1 VKVFLSYS
9 SVERP
14 LAERICRLLES
25 EGHEVFFDRDD
36 LVAGDTYGA
45 RIREAVEGCR
55 VFVFLVSPD
64 SIDRGYALTELALVE
79 ALPTKRRPSIIPV
92 LAAPT
97 DLKALPAILQPLTL
111 LEPRGDLPAEVAAQ
125 VNAISPTPEA
135 ERVRLLGM
143 PGGDGWTVYV
153 DIADRNVREVL
164 YRVDGAASFVSL
176 GFHDYRN
183 PGTGQRLPITTF
195 TPRGKLGQDHDVD
208 VKYIDGLDREQ
219 GPFHLK
225 FNTRAEYVRFTKQ
238 VLAQTPMWISFREY
252 PPGTLLVYF
261 SHLISYKN
269 AFAEIRYS
277 IDDESLARRV
287 RFAPDW
293 SRRGI
298 PEFDAEHDETY
309 VELPLS
315 STFVALQL
323 AFIDGTESEVH
334 RFVIAE
340 LDVDGR

>member
-225 FNTRAEYVRFTKQ
+225 FNTRAEYV
-238 VLAQTPMWISFREY
+238 
-252 PPGTLLVYF
+252 YF

>member
-1 VKVFLSYS
+1 MKVFLSYS
-9 SVERP
+9 SAERP

-36 LVAGDTYGA
+36 LVAGETYGA

-64 SIDRGYALTELALVE
+64 SIDPGYALTELALVE
-79 ALPTKRRPSIIPV
+79 ALPPKRRPSIIPV

-97 DLKALPAILQPLTL
+97 DLQQLPAILQPLTL
-111 LEPRGDLPAEVAAQ
+111 LEARGDLPAEVAAQ
-125 VNAISPTPEA
+125 VTAISPTPET

-143 PGGDGWTVYV
+143 PGNDGWTVYV
-153 DIADRNVREVL
+153 DIADRNVREVF
-164 YRVDGAASFVSL
+164 YRLDGAASFASL

-183 PGTGQRLPITTF
+183 PSTGQRLPVTTF
-195 TPRGKLGQDHDVD
+195 TARGKLGQDHEVD

-225 FNTRAEYVRFTKQ
+225 FDARAEYVRFTKQ
-238 VLAQTPMWISFREY
+238 VLAQTPMWVAFREY

-277 IDDESLARRV
+277 IDDESLSRRV
-287 RFAPDW
+287 GFAPDW
-293 SRRGI
+293 SRRSI
-298 PEFDAEHDETY
+298 PVLDVENDEGY

-315 STFVALQL
+315 STFVVLQL
-323 AFIDGTESEVH
+323 VFIDGTESEVR